1 MQVMLYC
8 ACIVNI
14 IERICSM
21 NTNIILLIVGAGLV
35 LYAVSLYNFFQT
47 ALTRIKASI
56 QEIGNQLKRQADL
69 IPNLEASVKGYLKH
83 EKDILTML
91 SDARKNVAAASKS
104 GNIDKQA
111 AASSM
116 LGDLLPRLSVI
127 VESNPELKGN
137 TVVQNLMEELRDT
150 ADKLMYSR
158 RTLIDLSADYNIKV
172 VTFPSNL
179 VAKMF
184 GFGEQAGLKVA
195 DMDAATSVTASET
208 KSPKISL

>member
-8 ACIVNI
+8 GGIDKFKKGI
-14 IERICSM
+14 YM
-21 NTNIILLIVGAGLV
+21 NLNLILLVVAGGLV
-35 LYAVSLYNFFQT
+35 LYAISIYNFLQT

-56 QEIGNQLKRQADL
+56 QEIGNQLKRQFDL
-69 IPNLEASVKGYLKH
+69 IPNLESSVKGYLKH

-91 SDARKNVAAASKS
+91 ADARKGVAAATKS
-104 GNIDKQA
+104 GSLDKQA
-111 AASSM
+111 AAASL
-116 LGDLLPRLSVI
+116 LGDVLPRLSVV

-150 ADKLMYSR
+150 SDKVMYAR
-158 RTLIDLSADYNIKV
+158 RTLIDLTADYNIKI

-179 VAKMF
+179 VAKLF
-184 GFGEQAGLKVA
+184 GFSEQAGLKVA
-195 DMDAATSVTASET
+195 DMDSATSVTAAET